1 MDIRDTKLSNL
12 LISYSTEIK
21 PGEKVL
27 IEYEGSLLPTPGQSF
42 DPGYLC
48 GRRLALCVYQGL

>member
-27 IEYEGSLLPTPGQSF
+27 IEYEGVCAYPWSKL
-42 DPGYLC
+42 
-48 GRRLALCVYQGL
+48 